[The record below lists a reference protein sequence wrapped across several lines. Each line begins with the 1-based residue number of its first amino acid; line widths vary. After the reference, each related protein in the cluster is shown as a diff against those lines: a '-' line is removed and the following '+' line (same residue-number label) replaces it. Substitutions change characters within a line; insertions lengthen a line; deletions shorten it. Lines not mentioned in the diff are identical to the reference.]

1 MVCNLILIFVWFM
14 HIASVAMLCFSV
26 FSDLAEPH
34 LSSHLAEPLLSPR
47 LAEPHLSPRLAL
59 PSVSCDVRKLLNIVK
74 YTIYVALL
82 LGCFLTRLC
91 GPLKFI
97 YIIFKRIECYGG
109 W

>member
-1 MVCNLILIFVWFM
+1 M

-26 FSDLAEPH
+26 FSELHEPHLSSRLAEPH
-34 LSSHLAEPLLSPR
+34 LSSRLADLHLSPHLAEPL
-47 LAEPHLSPRLAL
+47 LSPRLAL

-91 GPLKFI
+91 GPLQFVC
-97 YIIFKRIECYGG
+97 IIFKRIECYGG